1 MMQQTWKSGVSQW
14 TARALLYLKTLA
26 KWLVLASVT
35 GALCG
40 LVGTAFHV
48 GVESATKLR
57 GAHGWLLWG
66 LPAAGLVI
74 VALYKLFH
82 TEGKGTN
89 DVIDEVRQGKGLPL
103 LLLPS
108 IFVGTLL
115 THLCGGSAGRE
126 GAALQMGGTIGYQTG
141 KLLHLDDQDLRTI
154 TMTGMAAFFSAL
166 FGTPVAAALF
176 AILVISVGAMYHA
189 NLFPCLVAALVAYG
203 VSRAFG
209 VEPTAFAVTAPAAG
223 VWMLIRVAAL
233 AALCALVSVLFCG
246 AIHTAE
252 RLLAQWFPNAWLR
265 VVVGAAA
272 VIALTYL
279 LGTTDYNGAG
289 MDVITR
295 AIEEGKAVPTA
306 FLWKI
311 LLTAITLG
319 AGFKGGEVVPSF
331 FVGATFGCVM
341 GPILGVPAGFAA
353 AVGLAAVFCGAV
365 NCPVA
370 STVLAVELFGA
381 EGLLFFALACSI
393 SYVLSGYSGLY
404 SSQTILFSKLKAQ
417 YINVRTNAH
426 KAGDLRKNP

>member
-1 MMQQTWKSGVSQW
+1 MPQTWKSAAGETLQ
-14 TARALLYLKTLA
+14 RALLYLKTLG
-26 KWLVLASVT
+26 KWLVLAGIT
-35 GALCG
+35 GILCG

-48 GVESATKLR
+48 GVEYATELR
-57 GAHGWLLWG
+57 GAHPWLLWC
-66 LPAAGLVI
+66 LPAAGLLI
-74 VALYKLFH
+74 VAVYKLCR
-82 TEGKGTN
+82 TEGCGTN
-89 DVIDEVRQGKGLPL
+89 DVIDEVRQGKGLPF

-115 THLCGGSAGRE
+115 THLGGGSAGRE
-126 GAALQMGGTIGYQTG
+126 GAALQMGGTIGYHTG
-141 KLLHLDDQDLRTI
+141 KLFHLDDQDLRTV

-176 AILVISVGAMYHA
+176 AILVVSVGAMYHA
-189 NLFPCLVAALVAYG
+189 NLFPCLAAALVAYG
-203 VSRAFG
+203 VSRLLG
-209 VEPTAFAVTAPAAG
+209 VAPTAFAVTAPT
-223 VWMLIRVAAL
+223 VELWMMLRIAVL
-233 AALCALVSVLFCG
+233 AVLCALVSVLFCG

-252 RLLAQWFPNAWLR
+252 HQLARLMPNAWLR
-265 VVVGAAA
+265 AA
-272 VIALTYL
+272 VGGAVIVGLAHV

-295 AIEEGKAVPTA
+295 AIETGKAAPAA
-306 FLWKI
+306 FVWKI

-331 FVGATFGCVM
+331 FVGATFGCVV
-341 GPILGVPAGFAA
+341 GPLLGIPAGFAA
-353 AVGLAAVFCGAV
+353 AVGLTAVFCGAV

-381 EGLLFFALACSI
+381 DGLLYFALACSI

-426 KAGDLRKNP
+426 KAIDLSKKS

>member
-1 MMQQTWKSGVSQW
+1 MRRNWKAGAAEGA
-14 TARALLYLKTLA
+14 ARALLYLKTLA
-26 KWLVLASVT
+26 KWLLLASVT

-48 GVESATKLR
+48 GVQYATALR
-57 GAHGWLLWG
+57 SSHEWLLWC
-66 LPAAGLVI
+66 LPAAGLAI
-74 VALYKLFH
+74 VAVYTLFH
-82 TEGKGTN
+82 TEGCGTN
-89 DVIDEVRQGKGLPL
+89 DVIDEVRRGKGLPF

-108 IFVGTLL
+108 IFAGTLL

-126 GAALQMGGTIGYQTG
+126 GAALQMGGTIGYHVG
-141 KLLHLDDQDLRTI
+141 KVLHLDDQDLRTV

-176 AILVISVGAMYHA
+176 AILVISIGAMYHA

-209 VEPTAFAVTAPAAG
+209 VAPTAFSVAAPAVEA
-223 VWMLIRVAAL
+223 WMLVRVAAL
-233 AALCALVSVLFCG
+233 AALCGLLSVLFCEVL
-246 AIHTAE
+246 HTAE
-252 RLLAQWFPNAWLR
+252 RFLTRWFPNAWIR
-265 VVVGAAA
+265 VLVGAAA
-272 VIALTYL
+272 VIALTCL

-295 AIEEGKAVPTA
+295 AVEDGQAVPAA
-306 FLWKI
+306 FLWKM
-311 LLTAITLG
+311 LLTALTLG

-331 FVGATFGCVM
+331 FVGATFGCVV
-341 GPILGVPAGFAA
+341 GPLLGIPAGFAA
-353 AVGLAAVFCGAV
+353 AVGLVSVFCGAV

-381 EGLLFFALACSI
+381 GGLLYFALACSV

-426 KAGDLRKNP
+426 KAAEPAQKP